1 MIVLK
6 DIIPIQIYFVNARS
20 NDNSNVDIII
30 TNVLFDWKE
39 NSTRTITV
47 ILDNFFTGKIKFKIL
62 YI

>member
-1 MIVLK
+1 MIVLE

-20 NDNSNVDIII
+20 NDNSNVNIVI

-39 NSTRTITV
+39 DGIRTITV
-47 ILDNFFTGKIKFKIL
+47 IFDSFFTGKIKFNIL